1 MTEIQCRM
9 YRPDGTR
16 CTLAPGHTEEEGAHG
31 EARVQSTR
39 GLVCEFIF
47 ADGITVPFEP
57 GDLTFETI
65 EPSPKRLV
73 ESMTGAYMRGLAPLD
88 GVPFTA
94 PEKPLDLSGSFTA
107 NLRDLHGGSLFEAL
121 TGPETWTTTT
131 PYTLTVTYT
140 RPRNPP
146 IGELRRWAGIVSRT
160 PWRRRSIASWR
171 WLWRRTMTETRS
183 ITFEDVAINPGE
195 GDTLSIETCGP
206 VQRYDVV
213 MMGRHA

>member
-1 MTEIQCRM
+1 MK
-9 YRPDGTR
+9 
-16 CTLAPGHTEEEGAHG
+16 
-31 EARVQSTR
+31 STR
-39 GLVCEFIF
+39 IPAGEITF
-47 ADGITVPFEP
+47 ADDITVPFEA
-57 GDLTFETI
+57 GDLTFEPVA
-65 EPSPKRLV
+65 PSPTRLV
-73 ESMTGAYMRGLAPLD
+73 ESMTGAYMRGLAPLG

-171 WLWRRTMTETRS
+171 WLWRRTMLDTRS
-183 ITFEDVAINPGE
+183 ATFENVAINPGA
-195 GDTLSIETCGP
+195 GDTLTVETGGS

-213 MMGRHA
+213 MYGRHA